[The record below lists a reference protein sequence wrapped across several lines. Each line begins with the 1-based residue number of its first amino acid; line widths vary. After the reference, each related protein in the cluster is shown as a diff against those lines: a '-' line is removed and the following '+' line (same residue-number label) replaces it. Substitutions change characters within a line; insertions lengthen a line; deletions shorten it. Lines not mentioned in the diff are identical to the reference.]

1 MDSVELRSIAK
12 EFPVDLKSTRRL
24 KAGGLGDS
32 IRLYRVG
39 GSDLVPADAYTGDT
53 YIVDTEPGRMVA
65 CHPHIVGEE
74 LRALC
79 TEAAR
84 GFVAA
89 STGLRAMKPD
99 ETAVMHILRAGTG
112 YMVAEAMPIHV
123 PIVDVRTQYVEDGY
137 RDHSDDPRSL
147 RVSYRKYP
155 KRLEEA
161 GTMVIPDTYATGR
174 SAEAAVNDLL
184 ANGFKPDTVIIY
196 GFVAAPALARLGAL
210 CEAQGMKLKCFAICD
225 LSQLAHNNYDMP
237 VYGLDEGLHAATGE
251 ERRLGSVVAPDTLK
265 AVLQSYIPGMDQPGD
280 WSERQSR
287 LYTGLKREQG
297 DIRGHLEKSIRLIER
312 LRGLSRGSAWFTA
325 AHEEAAERELE
336 ALRRTL
342 ARYR

>member
-1 MDSVELRSIAK
+1 LDSTDLHSIAQ
-12 EFPVDLKSTRRL
+12 EFPVDLESARRL
-24 KAGGLGDS
+24 KAGGLGDTVK
-32 IRLYRVG
+32 LYRVR
-39 GSDLVPADAYTGDT
+39 GSSLIPADAYTGDT

-89 STGLRAMKPD
+89 STALRALKPD
-99 ETAVMHILRAGTG
+99 EAAVMHILRAGTG

-147 RVSYRKYP
+147 KVSYRKYP
-155 KRLEEA
+155 KRLEET

-196 GFVAAPALARLGAL
+196 GFVATPALVRLGRL
-210 CEAQGMKLKCFAICD
+210 CEAQGIKLKCFAVCD
-225 LSQLAHNNYDMP
+225 VSQLAHNNYDMP

-251 ERRLGSVVAPDTLK
+251 EKGLGSVVAPDTLE
-265 AVLQSYIPGMDQPGD
+265 AMLRSYVPGMDQPGD

-287 LYTGLKREQG
+287 LYTGTVHEQG
-297 DIRGHLEKSIRLIER
+297 DIRGHLEKSIRLVER
-312 LRGLSRGSAWFTA
+312 LRGLSRGRAWFTA
-325 AHEEAAERELE
+325 AQEEAAERELE
-336 ALRRTL
+336 ALRQTL
-342 ARYR
+342 ARYT